1 MEATSY
7 AHNLGILRPYVK
19 GIIAVLFIVFITA
32 MVLIFTD
39 TGE

>member
-1 MEATSY
+1 MDLAPF
-7 AHNLGILRPYVK
+7 G
-19 GIIAVLFIVFITA
+19 VLFIVFITA